1 MAIWQGKKNESQQI
15 VFRPMTQRVT
25 SPADRSGSISEEGVA
40 TAPSVGWQNPPDG
53 KWRQMIEHWQI

>member
-1 MAIWQGKKNESQQI
+1 MVHLAGKKMNLGKF

-40 TAPSVGWQNPPDG
+40 IATSVGWQNPPDG
-53 KWRQMIEHWQI
+53 KWRQMMEH

>member
-1 MAIWQGKKNESQQI
+1 MDGERAGREKKSESKQI
-15 VFRPMTQRVT
+15 RIPPMTQRVA

-53 KWRQMIEHWQI
+53 KWRQMMEH